1 MITLLG
7 HPYTISVPV
16 NFMKR
21 VPVNFAECVTTKLGY
36 SFGDPRGKLQLMI
49 FSLPPSLPKKKKM
62 YVFCSF
68 LEICIIFIFLNVSY
82 FSLLLFLSIGLENL
96 CWHVH
101 RTFHEYGVYLPML
114 SNVCFIQAVPITILP

>member
-62 YVFCSF
+62 LQLPSPCKIHYHISVARKHWQK
-68 LEICIIFIFLNVSY
+68 
-82 FSLLLFLSIGLENL
+82 SLLN
-96 CWHVH
+96 
-101 RTFHEYGVYLPML
+101 
-114 SNVCFIQAVPITILP
+114 